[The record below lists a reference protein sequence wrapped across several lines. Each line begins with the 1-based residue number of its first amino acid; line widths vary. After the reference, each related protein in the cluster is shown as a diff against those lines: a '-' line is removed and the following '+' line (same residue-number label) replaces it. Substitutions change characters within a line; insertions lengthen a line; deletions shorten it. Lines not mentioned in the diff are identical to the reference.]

1 MKSKL
6 CKIKHANLHKCII
19 AIEFLAFPWYSHVVR
34 KGGVMT
40 KGQTEA
46 KISEAVSKFE
56 IEFMGRG
63 PKQIRTLIIQDL
75 IIIRLKGFLSQSE
88 QKLAENSQGV
98 ELLKKVRTTL
108 FEGSRSFLETLIKE
122 VVDVEIIST
131 HSDVSTKTGEKI
143 IVLTVS
149 ENLEERFS
157 K

>member
-1 MKSKL
+1 MS
-6 CKIKHANLHKCII
+6 ASNSII
-19 AIEFLAFPWYSHVVR
+19 NQNS
-34 KGGVMT
+34 GDNMT

-63 PKQIRTLIIQDL
+63 PTQIRTLIVQDL

-98 ELLKKVRTTL
+98 ELLKKVRTVL
-108 FEGSRSFLETLIKE
+108 FEKSREYLISLIQE
-122 VVDVEIIST
+122 VVQVEIIST

-143 IVLTVS
+143 IVITTA
-149 ENLEERFS
+149 EDLEERFS
-157 K
+157 R

>member
-1 MKSKL
+1 M
-6 CKIKHANLHKCII
+6 IK
-19 AIEFLAFPWYSHVVR
+19 
-34 KGGVMT
+34 MT
-40 KGQTEA
+40 KGQIEA

-75 IIIRLKGFLSQSE
+75 IVIRLKGFLSQSE

-98 ELLKKVRTTL
+98 ELLKKVRVTL
-108 FEGSRSFLETLIKE
+108 FENARSYLEALIKE

-131 HSDVSTKTGEKI
+131 YSDVSTKTGEKI
-143 IVLTVS
+143 IVITLG
-149 ENLEERFS
+149 ENLEDRLT